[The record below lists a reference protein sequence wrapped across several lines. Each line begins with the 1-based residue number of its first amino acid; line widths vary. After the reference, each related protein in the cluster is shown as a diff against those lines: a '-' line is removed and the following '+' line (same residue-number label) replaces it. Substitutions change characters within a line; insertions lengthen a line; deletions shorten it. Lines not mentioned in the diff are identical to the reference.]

1 MLTGIKR
8 AGAGRVVLPSEMP
21 SAGRALATPCRSG
34 GSREPFLLI
43 GWIKSSR
50 LPPLLHGPGG
60 HGFRLEGSC
69 FRAPTAAAPAPPALP
84 VGPGR
89 PAPAPAGRPAAGR
102 LPGNALASGAP
113 FPVPKSEE
121 GPVRKKF
128 D

>member
-34 GSREPFLLI
+34 GSREPFLLT

-50 LPPLLHGPGG
+50 LPPLLHWPGG

-69 FRAPTAAAPAPPALP
+69 FRAPNATAPAPPALSAAT
-84 VGPGR
+84 GPPDPT
-89 PAPAPAGRPAAGR
+89 PAPRPDAVR
-102 LPGNALASGAP
+102 LPATS
-113 FPVPKSEE
+113 
-121 GPVRKKF
+121 
-128 D
+128 

>member
-1 MLTGIKR
+1 
-8 AGAGRVVLPSEMP
+8 MP

-69 FRAPTAAAPAPPALP
+69 FRAPNAAAPAPPALP
-84 VGPGR
+84 AGHGR
-89 PAPAPAGRPAAGR
+89 PAPA
-102 LPGNALASGAP
+102 S
-113 FPVPKSEE
+113 SEE
-121 GPVRKKF
+121 RRGGKEWVMTVRSRWSPYHNKTNNNATTIKTT
-128 D
+128 DCKNNSII